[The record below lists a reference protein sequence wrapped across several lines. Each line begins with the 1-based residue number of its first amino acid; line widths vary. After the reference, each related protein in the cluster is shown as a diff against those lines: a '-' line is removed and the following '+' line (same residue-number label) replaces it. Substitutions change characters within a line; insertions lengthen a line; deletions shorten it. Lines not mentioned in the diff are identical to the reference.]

1 MHDGWAIRSL
11 QAQDLD
17 ALLALYADLHA
28 DDDPAP
34 RDALEAVWHSI
45 LRDPGRI
52 YIGGFVGAE
61 LVSSCNAVIVPNL
74 TRGVRP
80 YALIEQ
86 VVTHHEYRRR
96 GFGEQTMRHLIER
109 CWERRCYKV
118 MLMSGVQR
126 DDAHQFYDALGFDRR
141 AKQAFVITRR

>member
-1 MHDGWAIRSL
+1 MQDGLAIRSL
-11 QAQDLD
+11 QGQDLD

-52 YIGGFVGAE
+52 YIGGFVGPE

-80 YALIEQ
+80 YAVIEQ
-86 VVTHHEYRRR
+86 VVTHHEHRRR
-96 GFGEQTMRHLIER
+96 GFGAQTMRHLIER
-109 CWERRCYKV
+109 CWERRCYKL
-118 MLMSGVQR
+118 MLTSGVQR
-126 DDAHQFYDALGFDRR
+126 DEAHQFYDALGFDRSG
-141 AKQAFVITRR
+141 KQAFVITRR